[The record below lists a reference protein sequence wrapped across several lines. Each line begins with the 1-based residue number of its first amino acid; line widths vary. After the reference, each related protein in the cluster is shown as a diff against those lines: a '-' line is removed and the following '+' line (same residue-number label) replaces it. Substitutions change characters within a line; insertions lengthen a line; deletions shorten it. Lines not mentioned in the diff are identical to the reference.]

1 MGWNHSS
8 VNLHAACGCVRSCCQ
23 ILKKLKEGCGLADS
37 PRTETSWEQQATRRS
52 FAVLEFNLDGSNLRV
67 FA

>member
-1 MGWNHSS
+1 MDFPSLGLYHDYSIGFRNAS
-8 VNLHAACGCVRSCCQ
+8 GGQKQ
-23 ILKKLKEGCGLADS
+23 IKQGDT